1 MKKIDDKLFFVVAII
16 FLLVIRLFLNAYIP
30 LMDKTEARYGEI
42 ARIMAETGNWITPQI
57 DYNTPFW
64 AKPPL
69 STWLSA
75 LSMKLFGVNEFALR
89 FPAFLLSIGIIAV
102 LKNYVKDHKHFFIV
116 AFILLTIPEFLLHA
130 GVVSTD
136 TALAFC
142 VSMIFLSFWKFINN
156 DSGQF
161 WKYLIFVFV
170 GIGILAKGPIVIIL
184 TAPPIFIWALYYGKL
199 LQALKKMPW
208 IIGMVLVLI
217 IAGPWFLL
225 AEEKTPGFLDYFF
238 VGEHYKRF
246 FDSSWKGDK
255 YGFPKQQP
263 LGIIWA
269 FLLAFA
275 FPWVEILIAKLWNR
289 KRQVLKD
296 SWTVYLLLWLL
307 WTPFFFT
314 FSKSLIHTYILPVM
328 VPIALLLQHYWES
341 FKNKKTILGL
351 SLVLPIAII
360 GATVFSLVGNNLE
373 NLSKTDKYILK
384 HRDPAITDL
393 YYLDGKSYSS
403 QFYSAGKI
411 KEISEK
417 EVLIQ
422 IEKERPFEIII
433 EKKYLKDRDKVFIN
447 KLRRLAENR
456 NNILYV
462 YQPN

>member
-1 MKKIDDKLFFVVAII
+1 
-16 FLLVIRLFLNAYIP
+16 
-30 LMDKTEARYGEI
+30 MDKTEARYGEI

-57 DYNTPFW
+57 DYDTPFW

-102 LKNYVKDHKHFFIV
+102 LKNFVKDYKAFLIV
-116 AFILLTIPEFLLHA
+116 TFILLTIPEFLLHA

-156 DSGQF
+156 ASGRF

-184 TAPPIFIWALYYGKL
+184 TALPIFIWALYYGKL
-199 LQALKKMPW
+199 FQALNKMPW
-208 IIGMVLVLI
+208 ILGIVLVLI

-255 YGFPKQQP
+255 YGFPKIQP
-263 LGIIWA
+263 LGIVWA

-275 FPWVEILIAKLWNR
+275 FPWIEILIAKLWHR
-289 KRQVLKD
+289 KKQILKD
-296 SWTVYLLLWLL
+296 SWVTFLLLWLL

-328 VPIALLLQHYWES
+328 VPIALLLQHFWES

-351 SLVLPIAII
+351 SLILPIAII
-360 GATVFSLVGNNLE
+360 GATVFSLVGDNLE

-384 HRDPAITDL
+384 HSDPAITDL

-422 IEKERPFEIII
+422 MEQERPFEIII
-433 EKKYLKDRDKVFIN
+433 EKKYLQDRDKTLLNELSRV
-447 KLRRLAENR
+447 AENKY
-456 NNILYV
+456 NILYRFK
-462 YQPN
+462 

>member
-1 MKKIDDKLFFVVAII
+1 
-16 FLLVIRLFLNAYIP
+16 
-30 LMDKTEARYGEI
+30 MDKTEARYGEI

-57 DYNTPFW
+57 DYGVPFW

-75 LSMKLFGVNEFALR
+75 LSIKLLGVSEFALR
-89 FPAFLLSIGIIAV
+89 LPAFLLSVGLVAV
-102 LKNYVKDHKHFFIV
+102 LKGFVKNKFHFLLV
-116 AFILLTIPEFLLHA
+116 AFIILTIPEFLLHA

-142 VSMIFLSFWKFINN
+142 VTMIFLSFWKFIQE
-156 DSGQF
+156 GQKAY

-184 TAPPIFIWALYYGKL
+184 TAPPIFIWALYYRKL
-199 LQALKKMPW
+199 IEVLKKMPW
-208 IIGMVLVLI
+208 VLGIIIVLI

-225 AEEKTPGFLDYFF
+225 AEEKTPGFLEYFF

-263 LGIIWA
+263 IGIVWA

-275 FPWVEILIAKLWNR
+275 FPWIEILIAKLWKR
-289 KRQVLKD
+289 KRQLFPDKWVIF
-296 SWTVYLLLWLL
+296 LLLWLL

-328 VPIALLLQHYWES
+328 VPIALLIVHYWDS
-341 FKNKKTILGL
+341 YSNKKILIILGL
-351 SLVLPIAII
+351 IFPVLII
-360 GATVFSLVGNNLE
+360 GATGYALIGSNIE
-373 NLSKTDKYILK
+373 TISKTDKYILQQ
-384 HRDPAITDL
+384 RDKSIADL
-393 YYLDGKSYSS
+393 YFLDGKTYSS

-411 KEISEK
+411 KEISE
-417 EVLIQ
+417 
-422 IEKERPFEIII
+422 EKALDQMALKQPFEIIM
-433 EKKYLKDRDKVFIN
+433 EKKYLKDRDKN
-447 KLRRLAENR
+447 LLDNLRPVAENR
-456 NNILYV
+456 DNILYRFN
-462 YQPN
+462 PNESQN

>member
-1 MKKIDDKLFFVVAII
+1 MKRIDEKLIFVVTII
-16 FLLVIRLFLNAYIP
+16 LLLVIRLVLNAYVP

-57 DYNTPFW
+57 DYGVPFW

-75 LSMKLFGVNEFALR
+75 LSMKLFGFNEFAVRL
-89 FPAFLLSIGIIAV
+89 PAFLISVGLLAV
-102 LKNYVKDHKHFFIV
+102 LRGFVKNNYHFLIV
-116 AFILLTIPEFLLHA
+116 SFVALTIPELLLHA

-142 VSMIFLSFWKFINN
+142 VAMIFLSFWKFINE
-156 DSGQF
+156 DQKPY

-170 GIGILAKGPIVIIL
+170 GLGILAKGPIVIIL
-184 TAPPIFIWALYYGKL
+184 TAPPIFIWTLYYGKL

-208 IIGMVLVLI
+208 IVGIIIILI

-246 FDSSWKGDK
+246 FDSSWQGDK

-275 FPWVEILIAKLWNR
+275 FPWIEILIVKLWKR
-289 KRQVLKD
+289 KRQGLQD
-296 SWTVYLLLWLL
+296 PWTVFLLLWLL

-328 VPIALLLQHYWES
+328 VPIALLITHYWVS
-341 FKNKKTILGL
+341 FANKKTLIILGL
-351 SLVLPIAII
+351 IFPVLIV
-360 GATVFSLVGNNLE
+360 GATGYALIGSNIE
-373 NLSKTDKYILK
+373 TLSKTDKYILQQ
-384 HRDPAITDL
+384 RDKSITDL
-393 YYLDGKSYSS
+393 YFLDSKTYSS
-403 QFYSAGKI
+403 QFYSDGKI
-411 KEISEK
+411 KEISEAK
-417 EVLIQ
+417 ALDRIDSQ
-422 IEKERPFEIII
+422 QPFEILVK
-433 EKKYLKDRDKVFIN
+433 KKYLNNRDKNLID
-447 KLRRLAENR
+447 KLRLVAENR
-456 NNILYV
+456 DNILFIYR
-462 YQPN
+462 PN